1 LRNQERNIKI
11 SRTHPT
17 LRVYR
22 WDKHLRAKDYQEI
35 EQEKKKG
42 GKLNKKKRKE
52 GVENLQLVE
61 DQNLNLYRV
70 RYSKHDLKKIHSLNS
85 IKNLC
90 LDIES

>member
-35 EQEKKKG
+35 EQE
-42 GKLNKKKRKE
+42 RKE
-52 GVENLQLVE
+52 GDENLQLVE